1 MNKTGRLNLFLGAMG
16 VVLGYGLMAIGADDF
31 RHHVANERM
40 SCEQAQQGAWPED
53 PAWACAERHG
63 IIVHGASFEA
73 DQLAA
78 MERNRILSCVAA
90 YHDQEAVSTGFGCE
104 AIWSDMAVE
113 MAEARA
119 ADLAMGG
126 QAPAYWR

>member
-1 MNKTGRLNLFLGAMG
+1 MNNTARINLCLGALG
-16 VVLGYGLMAIGADDF
+16 IVLGYGLMSVSADDF

-53 PAWACAERHG
+53 PAWSCAERHG
-63 IIVHGASFEA
+63 IVINRASFEA
-73 DQLAA
+73 EQLATI
-78 MERNRILSCVAA
+78 EYNRVQSCVAA
-90 YHDQEAVSTGFGCE
+90 YHDQGAVSAGFGCE
-104 AIWSDMAVE
+104 AIWSDMAAE